1 MTKLKEN
8 EVIDDLQLNGLKI
21 IQNNED
27 FKFGIDAVLLSN
39 FSKIKKNSTVVDF
52 GTGTGIIPIL
62 LSQKTSAKKIIGI
75 DIQPKMI
82 DMAKRSVK
90 MNDLS
95 AKVQILLLDIN
106 NADASFGSNFAD
118 AITCNP
124 PYFEFGRAI
133 RNTDKG
139 HAISRHEIKIT
150 FEEIAYQSSKIL
162 KNDGAFYLVHRPYRL
177 VDVLLS
183 LKKHNLEPKEI
194 RFISPNIN
202 KPPNLFLLKAT
213 KGGRSEL
220 KFLKPLFVYTLDG
233 DYTKEIYDIYTSE
246 KIDVFGKED

>member
-1 MTKLKEN
+1 MTKLKKD

-21 IQNNED
+21 IQNNKD

-39 FSKIKKNSTVVDF
+39 FSKIKKNSTVIDF

-62 LSQKTSAKKIIGI
+62 LSQKTNAKKIIGI

-82 DMAKRSVK
+82 DMAKRSVT
-90 MNDLS
+90 MNKLS
-95 AKVQILLLDIN
+95 DKIEMFLVDIN
-106 NADASFGSNFAD
+106 NAVASFGSNFAD

-133 RNTDKG
+133 KSTDSG
-139 HAISRHEIKIT
+139 RAISRHEIKIT

-162 KNDGAFYLVHRPYRL
+162 KPYGNFYLVHRPCRL

-183 LKKHNLEPKEI
+183 LKKYNLEPKEI
-194 RFISPNIN
+194 KFISPNIN

-213 KGGRSEL
+213 KGGKSEL
-220 KFLKPLFVYTLDG
+220 KFLKSLYVYTLDG
-233 DYTKEIYDIYTSE
+233 DYTKEIYDIYNSE